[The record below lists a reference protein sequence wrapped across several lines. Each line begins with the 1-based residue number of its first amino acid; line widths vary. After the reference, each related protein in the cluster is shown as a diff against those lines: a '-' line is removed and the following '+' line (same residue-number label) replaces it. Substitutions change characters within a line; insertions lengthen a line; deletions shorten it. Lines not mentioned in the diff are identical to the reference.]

1 MAFLEVEDLTRD
13 YPGVRALS
21 EVSLKLELGRVH
33 ILAGENGA
41 GKSTLVKLVTG
52 TENPSGG
59 RILIDGQDAKLNP
72 DLHRFVAYV
81 PQELNL
87 FPHLTVSENLFL
99 PFSRSSQSGRLVNR
113 RQMNRDAQSYLDR
126 FAISAKPGE
135 LVRDISVP
143 EQQLLQIARASVNA
157 DMKVLILDEPTSSLT
172 STEIER
178 VLGIIKAFRDQNQAI
193 VFISHK
199 IDEVLAIGDD
209 YTVLRNGSKVADGQI
224 ADIDEAGLIRAMS
237 GEDIAASKHFQPDIP
252 NEQSPQVPILEV
264 SGLSGTMFNDVSFA
278 LRPGEILGFA
288 GLLGAGRSEVM
299 QTIFGYLKAKSGS
312 VKLNGTPIPL
322 GKTSQSVQS
331 GLLYLSEERK
341 LHGILPQSSLRE
353 NIGISILDQI
363 SSWTGI
369 DLASERKKV
378 RDVVKAYD
386 IKAAGISQQMSHLSG
401 GNQQKAIIGRAMAT
415 RPKVLIFDEPTKG
428 IDVRTKTEIYKIMK
442 RLAEEGVG
450 IILVSSEMDELRKC
464 SNRIITMYS
473 GKVTGCFDSSTT
485 KNETLLGAMFG
496 SEANPD
502 AA

>member
-21 EVSLKLELGRVH
+21 EVTLKLELGRVH

-52 TENPSGG
+52 TDTPSAG
-59 RILIDGQDAKLNP
+59 RILIDGQDAHLNP
-72 DLHRFVAYV
+72 DLHRYVAYV

-87 FPHLTVSENLFL
+87 FPHLSVSENLFL
-99 PFSRSSQSGRLVNR
+99 PYNRSSLSGRLVNR
-113 RQMNRDAQSYLDR
+113 RQMDIEAQKYLDR
-126 FAISAKPGE
+126 FAISAGPGE

-143 EQQLLQIARASVNA
+143 EKQLLQIARASVNS

-172 STEIER
+172 SSEIER
-178 VLGIIKAFRDQNQAI
+178 VLDIIKAFRDQNHAI

-199 IDEVLAIGDD
+199 IDEVLAVGDD
-209 YTVLRNGSKVADGQI
+209 YTVLRNGKKVADGQI
-224 ADIDEAGLIRAMS
+224 ADIDETGLIKAMS
-237 GEDIAASKHFQPDIP
+237 GEELASSKHFQPEIP
-252 NEQSPQVPILEV
+252 AGQAELEPILDV
-264 SGLSGTMFNDVSFA
+264 AGLSGPMFEDVSFE
-278 LRPGEILGFA
+278 LKRGEILGFA

-299 QTIFGYLKAKSGS
+299 QTIFGYLKAKSGD
-312 VKLNGTPIPL
+312 VKLEGSPFAL
-322 GKTSQSVQS
+322 GKTSRSVRS
-331 GLLYLSEERK
+331 GILYLSEERK
-341 LHGILPQSSLRE
+341 LHGILPQLSLRE

-363 SSWTGI
+363 ASWTGI
-369 DLASERKKV
+369 DLASERIKV
-378 RDVVKAYD
+378 RDIVKVYD

-415 RPKVLIFDEPTKG
+415 TPKLIIFDEPTKG
-428 IDVRTKTEIYKIMK
+428 IDVRTKSEIYKIMK

-464 SNRIITMYS
+464 ANRIVTMYS
-473 GKVTGCFDSSTT
+473 GKVTGCFETSTT
-485 KNETLLGAMFG
+485 NNETLLGAMFG
-496 SEANPD
+496 SEANSD